1 MYGYQCEYCD
11 GTVEERIV
19 TEDFRHRGELVILHN
34 VPVGICN
41 CCRTRYYNAKVLNTK
56 PPRLYLIKFD
66 SGLET
71 LDLTGLVNLSGLR
84 FCVAS
89 VDVNAR
95 GQ

>member
-41 CCRTRYYNAKVLNTK
+41 CCRTRYYNAKVLK
-56 PPRLYLIKFD
+56 RLEKIAAEKNELP
-66 SGLET
+66 T
-71 LDLTGLVNLSGLR
+71 LSIPVGEFQWPEGER
-84 FCVAS
+84 P
-89 VDVNAR
+89 
-95 GQ
+95 